1 MQCLFNTVNY
11 IIKNV
16 IVSFF
21 YKSTTSNIKY
31 HLIPH
36 VVITIDFMQLL
47 DTPSSLSEGYRS
59 TVFPLHSWSCQ
70 LFFPST
76 FISWILSIKYF
87 LHNDIIFNK
96 SAQDTKFTYVK
107 ICTQLIQNTKCV
119 PKILLCVFFFFFV
132 CFCLVFFCCFCLF
145 VCLFF
150 SQSLIAKPIRVHFIF
165 TISYKTHLLLSA
177 FWHVVQIS
185 MAASISNSY
194 HVTTKIRLTR
204 LWVKRRGGS

>member
-119 PKILLCVFFFFFV
+119 PKILLCVFFLFFV
-132 CFCLVFFCCFCLF
+132 CFCLVIFCWFFLVCLF
-145 VCLFF
+145 VFF
-150 SQSLIAKPIRVHFIF
+150 AIAHCKTDTCSFHIHNFLQNTSFVKRILACSADIYGSIHF
-165 TISYKTHLLLSA
+165 KLLSCD
-177 FWHVVQIS
+177 HENQVN
-185 MAASISNSY
+185 AAMGE
-194 HVTTKIRLTR
+194 K
-204 LWVKRRGGS
+204 